1 MSPRAANCHF
11 GASGLKFRGFAVLRS
26 INAPCLMPPAFASD
40 VEFNKLVARR
50 GDVDLVELMLEFAA
64 DAYPEVDRAK
74 CLSELDRLGRR
85 ARRQMAERDG
95 DGQSLAGRL
104 KTLSQVLYRDER
116 FRGNEEAY
124 YDPRNSYLNEVL
136 ARRRG
141 IPISLAMVYTAVAA
155 RAGVSTFGVA
165 APGHFVVGARENGES
180 WFVDPFHE
188 GLVLD
193 REACQRRIEEVLGE
207 QGVLGDEHFRPAS
220 ALEIGA
226 RVLRNLK
233 AAYVMENQW
242 APALPVQ
249 QRLALLLPDA
259 PDERRDLGLMYL
271 RNCRPMSAIDLLE
284 NYVAGCSGEQA
295 QAVGPYLRAARR

>member
-1 MSPRAANCHF
+1 
-11 GASGLKFRGFAVLRS
+11 
-26 INAPCLMPPAFASD
+26 MPQAFASD

-50 GDVDLVELMLEFAA
+50 RDVDLVELMLEFAA
-64 DAYPEVDRAK
+64 DAYPELDRAQ
-74 CLSELDRLGRR
+74 CFAELDRLGLL
-85 ARRQMAERDG
+85 ARQRIAQRDG
-95 DGQSLAGRL
+95 DCQSLAGRL
-104 KTLSQVLYRDER
+104 KTLSRVLYLDER

-136 ARRRG
+136 KRRRG
-141 IPISLAMVYTAVAA
+141 IPISLGIVYTAVAA
-155 RAGVSTFGVA
+155 RAGVSTFGVT
-165 APGHFVVGARENGES
+165 APGHFVVGARESGES

-193 REACQRRIEEVLGE
+193 REACRRRIEDV
-207 QGVLGDEHFRPAS
+207 
-220 ALEIGA
+220 LEIGA

-242 APALPVQ
+242 VSALPVQ

-271 RNCRPMSAIDLLE
+271 RTGNSTTALPLLE
-284 NYVAGCSGEQA
+284 KYLARCSDEQS
-295 QAVGPYLRAARR
+295 QAVQPYLRAARRMAAELN